1 MRPQS
6 SLVKRLTLMFMF
18 AVTAVL
24 VVAGVAFYGLSQH
37 HFRML
42 DEQALSEKLESTR
55 HILSISAARGEL
67 GDQEQQLRALLGA
80 HQDLSAKITKADG
93 TTLFSD
99 SKASQIPQRF
109 EQARQGAVW
118 EWQDE
123 SQNFRGITT
132 HAHFFHT
139 LQWWFGI
146 GLVIS
151 AVVSAGLGWVVAK
164 SGLRPVGQ
172 ITKVATAMS
181 ARSLRERIP
190 LKPVPIELQEL
201 ILSFN
206 GMLGRLEDA
215 FVRLS
220 NFSADIAHELRTPVS
235 NLLTHTEVVLT
246 KKRDLDAYEE
256 NLYSNLEDLKR
267 MSRMID
273 DMLFLAKADN
283 GLIVPEQIDV
293 DLSELVY
300 KLFEYY
306 QFLAEDRGIQLTLQG
321 RGKVRGDRLM
331 IDRALSNILS
341 NALRY
346 TPEGNEISVQ
356 IEQTR
361 ETVTLSV
368 RNSGVTIDPQHIGKI
383 FHRFYRAD
391 PARREGGPSNA
402 GLGLSITR
410 SIIEAHSGR
419 IWCTSAE
426 GVTTFFISLPASMR
440 LVGAAPTP

>member
-1 MRPQS
+1 
-6 SLVKRLTLMFMF
+6 
-18 AVTAVL
+18 
-24 VVAGVAFYGLSQH
+24 
-37 HFRML
+37 
-42 DEQALSEKLESTR
+42 
-55 HILSISAARGEL
+55 
-67 GDQEQQLRALLGA
+67 
-80 HQDLSAKITKADG
+80 
-93 TTLFSD
+93 
-99 SKASQIPQRF
+99 
-109 EQARQGAVW
+109 
-118 EWQDE
+118 
-123 SQNFRGITT
+123 
-132 HAHFFHT
+132 
-139 LQWWFGI
+139 
-146 GLVIS
+146 
-151 AVVSAGLGWVVAK
+151 
-164 SGLRPVGQ
+164 
-172 ITKVATAMS
+172 
-181 ARSLRERIP
+181 
-190 LKPVPIELQEL
+190 
-201 ILSFN
+201 
-206 GMLGRLEDA
+206 MLGRLEDA

-293 DLSELVY
+293 DLSELVS

-331 IDRALSNILS
+331 IDRALSNLLS

-356 IEQTR
+356 IEQTP

-383 FHRFYRAD
+383 FDRFYRAD

-402 GLGLSITR
+402 GLACR
-410 SIIEAHSGR
+410 
-419 IWCTSAE
+419 
-426 GVTTFFISLPASMR
+426 
-440 LVGAAPTP
+440 